1 MMQTT
6 SEGPLRP
13 PWIDTRRQDLPARPF
28 RKVHLDFHNTP
39 AVGSV
44 GDGFSPRQ
52 FVENLRVAH
61 VNSIVVFAKD
71 MHGYFYYP
79 DGRGPVH
86 PGLHRDLLGEQ
97 VAACRDA
104 GITVSAYYCVTWDN
118 YLAER
123 HPEWLVFDRDRRTHL
138 PRFDETPHWTALC
151 LSAPEFLD
159 HVLADSRE
167 ILERFPV
174 DGIWYDMP
182 MPIDGECFCH
192 RCLGQLRSAGEN
204 PFDVAAQ
211 RRHKQGLLRHYLK
224 STRELADAIR
234 PGIEVDQNNQTTLG
248 LADRAHYLSNI
259 DIEALPTGGWGYQYF
274 PVDARYTRTAGTP
287 VCGQTGRFFA
297 SWADFGGLKHP
308 RQLEVEVRGII
319 AQGATCCIG
328 DQPGPSGALDPAVYE
343 TIGRAYAQVEQL
355 EGLLR
360 GATSVAEAAVVV
372 AGSPLLDV
380 GSTSGAEHA
389 DPHTAVVAN
398 SVAGIA
404 RLLRDA
410 RIQFDIVE
418 QTAQLGRYRLVVVP
432 DGVTVA
438 ADLAAALAEY
448 VDNGGAVIC
457 AAGSVAEQGA
467 MRPWAKA
474 LDLTVRGSSPFS
486 VPYLVPTAGFGRAV
500 PAFDYAL
507 YGGSQRWEPAPGAD
521 LRVLATLAEPAFERS
536 AEHFTSHG
544 HSPVASGTPY
554 VAAVVAGRVGAV
566 SFPIGATYRE
576 RGYWVYRELFEALLD
591 AVLPERL
598 VRSGAPSAAEI
609 TVTRQDADRPRWIVH
624 VVNTSTD
631 VRWGPYLETFDQD
644 MPLHDVELLLDLPGE
659 ISHAYLA
666 GTGETLAL
674 TRSEAGI
681 HMVIPRVSVGELVVL
696 DIADPATGDALD
708 PDGT

>member
-1 MMQTT
+1 MHTT
-6 SEGPLRP
+6 PEGELRP
-13 PWIDTRRQDLPARPF
+13 PWIDTRRQNLPARPF

-44 GDGFSPRQ
+44 GDGFDPAQ
-52 FVENLRVAH
+52 FVKSLRVGH

-118 YLAER
+118 HLAEG

-151 LSAPEFLD
+151 LSAPDFLD

-192 RCLGQLRSAGEN
+192 RCLDQIRSVGED
-204 PFDVAAQ
+204 PFDVAVQ
-211 RRHKQGLLRHYLK
+211 RRHKQGLLMHYLK
-224 STRELADAIR
+224 ATRDLADSIR

-248 LADRAHYLSNI
+248 LADRAPYLSNI

-274 PVDARYTRTAGTP
+274 PVDSRYSRTVGTP

-328 DQPGPSGALDPAVYE
+328 DQPGPSAALDPAVYE
-343 TIGRAYAQVEQL
+343 TIGRAYAEVEQL
-355 EGLLR
+355 ESWAR
-360 GATSVAEAAVVV
+360 GAAPVTEAAILVDGP
-372 AGSPLLDV
+372 ALLDV

-389 DPHTAVVAN
+389 DPHAAAAN
-398 SVAGIA
+398 SVAGTA

-410 RIQFDIVE
+410 RIQFDVVDQVAHLE
-418 QTAQLGRYRLVVVP
+418 RYRLLVVP
-432 DGVTVA
+432 DGIAVT
-438 ADLAAALAEY
+438 ADLAAALADY
-448 VDNGGAVIC
+448 VDRGGAVIC
-457 AAGSVAEQGA
+457 AAGSVAERGA
-467 MRPWAKA
+467 VRPWAKA
-474 LDLTVRGSSPFS
+474 LDLTVCGQSPFS
-486 VPYLVPTAGFGRAV
+486 VPYLVPAAGLDRAV
-500 PAFDYAL
+500 PAFEYAL
-507 YGGSQRWEPAPGAD
+507 YGGSQRWEPASGAD

-536 AEHFTSHG
+536 AEHFTSHA
-544 HSPVASGTPY
+544 HSPVAVHTPY

-576 RGYWVYRELFEALLD
+576 RGYWVYRELFTAILD

-598 VRSGAPSAAEI
+598 VRSSAPSAAEI
-609 TVTRQDADRPRWIVH
+609 TVTRQDADRARWIVH

-631 VRWGPYLETFDQD
+631 VRWGPHLETFDQD
-644 MPLHDVELLLDLPGE
+644 MPLHDVELILDLPGD
-659 ISHAYLA
+659 ISHAHLA
-666 GTGETLAL
+666 GSGVTLPL
-674 TRSEAGI
+674 TRSERGLR
-681 HMVIPRVSVGELVVL
+681 VVVPRVSVGELVVL
-696 DIADPATGDALD
+696 DIADGVEVDIVNPA
-708 PDGT
+708 GT